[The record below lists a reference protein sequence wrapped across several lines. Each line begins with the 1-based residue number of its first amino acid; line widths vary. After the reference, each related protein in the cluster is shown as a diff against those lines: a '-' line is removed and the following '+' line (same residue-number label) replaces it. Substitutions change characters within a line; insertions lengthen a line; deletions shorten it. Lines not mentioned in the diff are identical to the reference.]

1 VRRRDTLLSVL
12 AICLTWEVA
21 ALAARSAILPD
32 PGSVF
37 LALVREFPRALGRH
51 FLASAMRVL
60 VSTAIATAVAAPA
73 GLVLGQSKT
82 LNRVFS
88 PVVYSIYPI
97 PKIVFLPIILLL
109 LGIGDL
115 SKVFII
121 SLILFFQVL
130 VVVRDEAANLRPE
143 LIDSVLSLGA
153 SRFDLLRHVYLPATL
168 PAVLTA
174 LRLSVGT
181 AIAVLFFAESFA
193 TTAGLGYYIFVDTW
207 SRLAYVEMY
216 AGVVAMSVLG
226 LGLYVLIDAL
236 ERRLCPYLRLG

>member
-1 VRRRDTLLSVL
+1 
-12 AICLTWEVA
+12 
-21 ALAARSAILPD
+21 
-32 PGSVF
+32 
-37 LALVREFPRALGRH
+37 
-51 FLASAMRVL
+51 
-60 VSTAIATAVAAPA
+60 
-73 GLVLGQSKT
+73 
-82 LNRVFS
+82 
-88 PVVYSIYPI
+88 
-97 PKIVFLPIILLL
+97 
-109 LGIGDL
+109 
-115 SKVFII
+115 
-121 SLILFFQVL
+121 

-174 LRLSVGT
+174 LRLRVGT

-216 AGVVAMSVLG
+216 AGVLAMSMLG